1 MNNLNLLIVEDDR
14 VVRDMIAQKLGKEGY
29 PVQTAESGVEAVEML
44 SRTFYDV
51 IVTDLMMPGGI
62 DGIGVL
68 EAAKA
73 RSSRTEVL
81 LLTAHASV
89 KSAVEAMRKGA
100 TDYLQ
105 KPVNF
110 YELLMQ
116 LDKISSFK
124 RMALNSEEMREAL
137 EITEQNAACVIQ
149 DLEMEVHRLRGLL
162 DETVQ
167 ILSKQAIN
175 AANRIEMVRK
185 LLSGD
190 G

>member
-1 MNNLNLLIVEDDR
+1 MKNLTILIVEDEP
-14 VVRDMIAQKLGKEGY
+14 VTRDMIALKLTKEGY
-29 PVQTAESGVEAVEML
+29 TVESAPSGVEAIEII

-51 IVTDLMMPGGI
+51 IITDLMMPGGI

-81 LLTAHASV
+81 LLTAHATV
-89 KSAVEAMRKGA
+89 QNAVEAMRKGA
-100 TDYLQ
+100 TNYLQ

-110 YELLMQ
+110 YELLVQ

-137 EITEQNAACVIQ
+137 EVTEQNAARVIQ
-149 DLEMEVHRLRGLL
+149 DLEMEVSQLRSLL
-162 DETVQ
+162 NEAGQT
-167 ILSKQAIN
+167 LSKGN
-175 AANRIEMVRK
+175 LDAARRIEMARK
-185 LLSGD
+185 LLD
-190 G
+190 GV

>member
-1 MNNLNLLIVEDDR
+1 MKDLSLLIVEDDP
-14 VVRDMIAQKLGKEGY
+14 VILNMIAQKLGKEGY
-29 PVQTAESGVEAVEML
+29 TIQTAQSGVEAVEMI
-44 SRTFYDV
+44 SRDFFDV
-51 IVTDLMMPGGI
+51 IITDLVMPGGV

-73 RSSRTEVL
+73 HSSHTEVL

-89 KSAVEAMRKGA
+89 ATAVAAMRKGA

-124 RMALNSEEMREAL
+124 RMAQNSTELREAMD
-137 EITEQNAACVIQ
+137 ITEQNAADTIQ
-149 DLEMEVHRLRGLL
+149 DLELEVGRLQGLL
-162 DETVQ
+162 VEVDH
-167 ILSKQAIN
+167 ILSKTNIDAL
-175 AANRIEMVRK
+175 NRISMVK
-185 LLSGD
+185 KMLSGA
-190 G
+190 

>member
-1 MNNLNLLIVEDDR
+1 MKNLSLLIVEDEP
-14 VVRDMIAQKLGKEGY
+14 VTRDMIALKLGKEGY
-29 PVQTAESGVEAVEML
+29 EVQTAPSGVEAVEMI
-44 SRTFYDV
+44 SRAFYDV
-51 IVTDLMMPGGI
+51 IITDLMMPGGI

-89 KSAVEAMRKGA
+89 QSAVEAMRKGA
-100 TDYLQ
+100 TNYLQ

-110 YELLMQ
+110 HELLMQ

-137 EITEQNAACVIQ
+137 EVTEQNAARAIQ
-149 DLEMEVHRLRGLL
+149 DLEMEVTRLQDLL
-162 DETVQ
+162 AETSQV
-167 ILSKQAIN
+167 LSKQGIN
-175 AANRIEMVRK
+175 AAKRVEMA
-185 LLSGD
+185 LEIIGSG
-190 G
+190 

>member
-1 MNNLNLLIVEDDR
+1 MKNLNLLIVEDDP
-14 VVRDMIAQKLGKEGY
+14 VVRDMIAKKLDKEGY
-29 PVQTAESGVEAVEML
+29 PAQTAESGVGAVDMIAT
-44 SRTFYDV
+44 TFYDV
-51 IVTDLMMPGGI
+51 IITDLKMPGGI

-89 KSAVEAMRKGA
+89 QSAVEAMRKGA
-100 TDYLQ
+100 SDYLQ

-116 LDKISSFK
+116 LDKISNFK
-124 RMALNSEEMREAL
+124 RLALNSAEMREAL
-137 EITEQNAACVIQ
+137 EVTEQNAARTIQ
-149 DLEMEVHRLRGLL
+149 DLEMEVSRLRGLL

-167 ILSKQAIN
+167 ILSKQN
-175 AANRIEMVRK
+175 LEPVNRIEMTRK
-185 LLSGD
+185 LLAGT
-190 G
+190 